1 MGAVPE
7 SESSMT
13 TEQLEQRVAA
23 LEQTV
28 ADLQRQVAILSLNGD
43 ADELPIEL
51 TDELKAEID
60 RRLAD
65 AEANPHDAVPW
76 EEVEASIRERLK
88 RLKK

>member
-1 MGAVPE
+1 
-7 SESSMT
+7 MT

-28 ADLQRQVAILSLNGD
+28 ADLQRQVALLSLNGD
-43 ADELPIEL
+43 GDELPIEL

-76 EEVEASIRERLK
+76 DVVKAAALARFAKE
-88 RLKK
+88 

>member
-1 MGAVPE
+1 MLVAPE
-7 SESSMT
+7 REHDMT

-28 ADLQRQVAILSLNGD
+28 ADLRRQVAFLALNGD
-43 ADELPIEL
+43 AEDPPIEL

-76 EEVEASIRERLK
+76 EEVKAAALARFQ
-88 RLKK
+88 KK